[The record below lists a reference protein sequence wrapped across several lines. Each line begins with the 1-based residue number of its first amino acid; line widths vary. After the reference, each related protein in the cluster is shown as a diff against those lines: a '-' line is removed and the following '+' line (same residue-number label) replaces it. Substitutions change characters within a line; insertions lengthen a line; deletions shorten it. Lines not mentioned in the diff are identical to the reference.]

1 MSSKVSNSVRNAKPQ
16 ISVLK
21 CCARLSS
28 QVRRQQSAGPWRLPR
43 GSIKE
48 PKRVLPLIN
57 FVVRMT
63 KCTLRASA
71 SATDTS
77 PAKTA
82 RQKVRA
88 HSPDNPRCATAHART
103 APTVHTAQQQEG
115 RFTARVC
122 SSASQPPAQQQSSW
136 ARARSPAA
144 GPASPSP
151 AGGAAGKEW

>member
-1 MSSKVSNSVRNAKPQ
+1 M
-16 ISVLK
+16 
-21 CCARLSS
+21 
-28 QVRRQQSAGPWRLPR
+28 
-43 GSIKE
+43 
-48 PKRVLPLIN
+48 LPLIN

-103 APTVHTAQQQEG
+103 APTVHTAQQRKDSKRAASRRGSAAQP
-115 RFTARVC
+115 VNHPL
-122 SSASQPPAQQQSSW
+122 SSRAPGPGPGHRLRDQHPPAPLEGPRGKRG
-136 ARARSPAA
+136 AGVDRALRGDA
-144 GPASPSP
+144 
-151 AGGAAGKEW
+151 